1 MSRLRSRAQAFA
13 RAAVLGSLASCTP
26 VVRYTDELV
35 DSRFGRSLFTRL
47 PATIGATAGFAIG
60 LPFDVLALP
69 VSVPVYATQPSETRD
84 PLSVFLFPSFVL
96 WKAGALLG
104 TPFDLVELAL
114 WRSWHA
120 PAPRTQEEW
129 EAIEREW
136 DAKEYT
142 EYPVTPIW
150 PAPIAPTTTDSPGS
164 APR

>member
-1 MSRLRSRAQAFA
+1 LALVTV
-13 RAAVLGSLASCTP
+13 AALGGCSS

-35 DSRFGRSLFTRL
+35 DSRYGRTLFTRL
-47 PATIGATAGFAIG
+47 PATIGATTGFALG
-60 LPFDVLALP
+60 VPFDILALP
-69 VSVPVYATQPSETRD
+69 VSLPVYASQPRETRD

-114 WRSWHA
+114 WRSWHE

-129 EAIEREW
+129 EAIERQW
-136 DAKEYT
+136 DAREYT

-150 PAPIAPTTTDSPGS
+150 PTSTDDQGS
-164 APR
+164 APQ

>member
-1 MSRLRSRAQAFA
+1 M
-13 RAAVLGSLASCTP
+13 LGSLASCTP

-150 PAPIAPTTTDSPGS
+150 PAPIAPTATDNPGS